1 MPHYTDTAL
10 TLLKKNELD
19 SGKNIDKV
27 MNLENNHLDLARALD
42 FLLAA
47 KILNQNTFDQLL
59 DSNQECLLDVHGD
72 TRALWYPIPEYLKT
86 QQTWDEILKLCSE
99 KRELSH
105 VIQGI
110 NKFINIH
117 NINEVEIDEITEYQ
131 SPSPR

>member
-10 TLLKKNELD
+10 SLLKKNELD
-19 SGKNIDKV
+19 SSKNIDKV
-27 MNLENNHLDLARALD
+27 MNLENNHLNLARALD

-59 DSNQECLLDVHGD
+59 DRNQECLLDVHGD
-72 TRALWYPIPEYLKT
+72 TRALWYLIPEYLKT
-86 QQTWDEILKLCSE
+86 QQTWDEILNLCSE
-99 KRELSH
+99 KRQLSH

-110 NKFINIH
+110 GKFINEH
-117 NINEVEIDEITEYQ
+117 KINEVEIDEITEYQ